1 MLFEAFP
8 PRVWRHSQRSVIC
21 STPGSNT
28 KDLYIPSSL
37 SDSTEVCSLHQDPFQ
52 GGIKHAQEVTQVY
65 LVASVTPFLTMST
78 GNIQISSDSKMNNT
92 PGAFPATPAS
102 ADTLSPSVISS
113 QLSLSQ
119 AVHKRRAEY
128 TRSRKIRVKVGTW
141 NVASLSGTE
150 KDVGGW
156 FVDGKGV
163 SESLSGLDIKD
174 NDDSQSNGHNG
185 SPDIE
190 TVESQEERRS
200 KKRSTIPKNDPGSIP
215 GGDEIGLY
223 VLGLQEI
230 VDISSV
236 AEALRPFSDP
246 HPGRKWKQAVEG
258 SLPPGYQ
265 RVAEQQL
272 IGLFLVIY
280 ASSEIAPTISSVSTT
295 SVGTGLG
302 GYMGN
307 KGAVTARIVLGETT
321 RMVFVNCHLTAG
333 VEKGNLERRN
343 WDATQILQRTKFD
356 PVYDGGGVMEEF
368 GEGIGDEDF
377 AFWFGDLNYRLE
389 SMPGE
394 DVRRLLML
402 HTRNEYALQQT
413 SSMKIENELAKPE
426 SPSFTRNQEAANR
439 PCEDDTLSARTAIG
453 NASDQSVASSSTTL
467 PSQETLDPAFDPASL
482 QTTLS
487 SLLPHDQLHS
497 QMLSRKAFHDG
508 WREGVIDFLP
518 TYKYDVGSV
527 GMFDSS
533 EKQRGP
539 SWCDR
544 ILYRT
549 RKDRLEYDQR
559 IRDEEIAKRRDNEM
573 KLQGVVDAVTD
584 ESVLFDYNPDT
595 DGADNEDN
603 DNEQF
608 PDPELVTTK
617 AGFEDRLILEYYK
630 SHQRVLSSDHKPLD
644 AVFTLDYDAVDP
656 HMKAEIHQEVAR
668 ELDKA
673 ENEGRPVVTIVVDH
687 QKDSDGIH
695 TDSSVPKFE
704 GVDFG
709 HVKYDHIKNRSVTI
723 ANTGRVPATVG
734 FVDRSVESDQPGG
747 IAPRWLK
754 IKFDRPPDNKN
765 SNPRTSQEYTLDPGD
780 AVNVDL
786 TLHVSDLDL
795 VRRLSDKLETLEDV
809 LVLRIQN
816 GRDYFLPLR
825 GDWMQSAFGRSIEKL
840 VRMPEGGVRRWQHQR
855 PDGSSHGEEGV
866 KWSAPREVFR
876 LTEAIE
882 DLLERALAQWGMTG
896 EAEKAPWEND
906 VGWPFRGWTCE
917 EKQRAMLRETVREG
931 LDSDRPFSETFPPE
945 IDSLQRLEAVAETLV
960 QFLESLEDGIV
971 TEKLWLELE
980 KGMVEREKTKKTLS
994 DEDERM
1000 WIMDTLSTA
1009 PAHSVSF
1016 TFVTFMLAR
1025 IANEVAPPNL
1035 PPLESGRAEAGSVPG
1050 QAAARIK
1057 RPEMDAAYAGIFAD
1071 AMIRLPTASKG
1082 KERKASETRRKRVV
1096 EVFLK
1101 ARIYPGS

>member
-1 MLFEAFP
+1 MAT
-8 PRVWRHSQRSVIC
+8 S
-21 STPGSNT
+21 ST
-28 KDLYIPSSL
+28 
-37 SDSTEVCSLHQDPFQ
+37 
-52 GGIKHAQEVTQVY
+52 
-65 LVASVTPFLTMST
+65 
-78 GNIQISSDSKMNNT
+78 QISGASKPITT
-92 PGAFPATPAS
+92 PGAFPSSPGS
-102 ADTLSPSVISS
+102 AETLSSCVVSS

-128 TRSRKIRVKVGTW
+128 TIPRRIRVKVGTW

-174 NDDSQSNGHNG
+174 DGEPRSNIRNEY
-185 SPDIE
+185 SDIE
-190 TVESQEERRS
+190 SVSSQEERRS

-215 GGDEIGLY
+215 GGDDIGLY

-236 AEALRPFSDP
+236 AEALRPYSDP
-246 HPGRKWKQAVEG
+246 HPGRKWKQAVAE
-258 SLPPGYQ
+258 SLPHGYHL
-265 RVAEQQL
+265 VAEQQL

-280 ASSEIAPTISSVSTT
+280 ASSEVAPTISSVSTT

-343 WDATQILQRTKFD
+343 WDASQILQRTKFD
-356 PVYDGGGVMEEF
+356 PVYDGGGVMEEY

-402 HTRNEYALQQT
+402 HTRNEYGSQQT
-413 SSMKIENELAKPE
+413 SSEKIETELAHPQ
-426 SPSFTRNQEAANR
+426 SLSFARHQEAAHH
-439 PCEDDTLSARTAIG
+439 PYEDDTSSNHTVVEG
-453 NASDQSVASSSTTL
+453 SSVQSVTSSITTL
-467 PSQETLDPAFDPASL
+467 PSQEKLDPAFDPASL

-487 SLLPHDQLHS
+487 SLLAHDQLRS
-497 QMLSRKAFHDG
+497 QMLSRRAFHDG
-508 WREGVIDFLP
+508 WREGLIDFLP

-549 RKDRLEYDQR
+549 RKDKQDYEQR
-559 IRDEEIAKRRDNEM
+559 VRDEEIARKRDSEM
-573 KLQGVVDAVTD
+573 KSQGLVDAVTD
-584 ESVLFDYNPDT
+584 ESVLFDYDPET
-595 DGADNEDN
+595 DGADNEN
-603 DNEQF
+603 NGVIEQSS
-608 PDPELVTTK
+608 DPELVTTK
-617 AGFEDRLILEYYK
+617 AGFEDRLNLEYYK

-644 AVFTLDYDAVDP
+644 AIFTLDYDAVDP
-656 HMKAEIHQEVAR
+656 EMKAKVHQEVAR
-668 ELDKA
+668 ELDRA

-687 QKDSDGIH
+687 QKDGDH
-695 TDSSVPKFE
+695 THADTSPKFE

-709 HVKYDHIKNRSVTI
+709 HVKYDHVKTRSVTI
-723 ANTGRVPATVG
+723 ANTGRVPATVA
-734 FVDRSVESDQPGG
+734 FVDRPIESGQPGG
-747 IAPRWLK
+747 VAPPWLR
-754 IKFDRPPDNKN
+754 INLDRPPDNIN
-765 SNPRTSQEYTLDPGD
+765 SKPGATQEYTLHPGD
-780 AVNVDL
+780 AVNVELTIHVNDL
-786 TLHVSDLDL
+786 NLA
-795 VRRLSDKLETLEDV
+795 RRLNDRVGTLEDV
-809 LVLRIQN
+809 LVLRIHN

-855 PDGSSHGEEGV
+855 PDGSSHGDEGV

-882 DLLERALAQWGMTG
+882 DLVERALAQWGMTG
-896 EAEKAPWEND
+896 DANKAPWEED
-906 VGWPFRGWTCE
+906 VGWPFRGWCSD
-917 EKQRAMLRETVREG
+917 EKQRTMLRETVREG
-931 LDSDRPFSETFPPE
+931 LDSDQPFSETFPPE

-960 QFLESLEDGIV
+960 QFLRSLEDGIV
-971 TEKLWLELE
+971 TGALWTELE
-980 KGMVEREKTKKTLS
+980 KGTLEREKAKKTLL

-1000 WIMDTLSTA
+1000 WILDTLSSA

-1025 IANEVAPPNL
+1025 VANEVAPPSH
-1035 PPLESGRAEAGSVPG
+1035 PPTQSGVIKSESVPG
-1050 QAAARIK
+1050 QVVTRVK
-1057 RPEMDAAYAGIFAD
+1057 RSEIEAAYAEVFAD
-1071 AMIRLPTASKG
+1071 AMIYLPTALKG

-1096 EVFLK
+1096 EVFLT
-1101 ARIYPGS
+1101 ARLNDGS

>member
-1 MLFEAFP
+1 MATT
-8 PRVWRHSQRSVIC
+8 S
-21 STPGSNT
+21 STHTSPKSKLNT
-28 KDLYIPSSL
+28 
-37 SDSTEVCSLHQDPFQ
+37 
-52 GGIKHAQEVTQVY
+52 
-65 LVASVTPFLTMST
+65 
-78 GNIQISSDSKMNNT
+78 T
-92 PGAFPATPAS
+92 PGAFPSTPAS
-102 ADTLSPSVISS
+102 AEAPSPTVVSS

-119 AVHKRRAEY
+119 AVHKRKAEY
-128 TRSRKIRVKVGTW
+128 TRSRRIRVKVGTW

-174 NDDSQSNGHNG
+174 DGESRSNGHNG

-190 TVESQEERRS
+190 SVALQEEKRS
-200 KKRSTIPKNDPGSIP
+200 KKRSTIPRNDPGSIP

-246 HPGRKWKQAVEG
+246 NPGRKWKQAVAK
-258 SLPPGYQ
+258 SLPNGYQ
-265 RVAEQQL
+265 QVAEQQL
-272 IGLFLVIY
+272 IGLFLIIY
-280 ASSEIAPTISSVSTT
+280 ASSEVAPTISSVSTT

-321 RMVFVNCHLTAG
+321 RMVFVNCHLNAG

-343 WDATQILQRTKFD
+343 WDASQILQRTKFD
-356 PVYDGGGVMEEF
+356 PVDNGGGVMEEF

-402 HTRNEYALQQT
+402 HTRNEYGVQQT
-413 SSMKIENELAKPE
+413 SSKKIENELAKPE
-426 SPSFTRNQEAANR
+426 SPSFARNQEAAKR
-439 PCEDDTLSARTAIG
+439 PSEDDSPSNHTA
-453 NASDQSVASSSTTL
+453 VESSSDHRVISSNATL
-467 PSQETLDPAFDPASL
+467 PSQETLDPASDPASL

-487 SLLPHDQLHS
+487 SLLAHDQLNS
-497 QMLSRKAFHDG
+497 QMQLRKAFHEG
-508 WREGVIDFLP
+508 WREGIVDFLP

-549 RKDRLEYDQR
+549 RKDRLEYEQR
-559 IRDEEIAKRRDNEM
+559 VRDEEIARKKDNEL

-584 ESVLFDYNPDT
+584 ESVLFDYDPET
-595 DGADNEDN
+595 DGADNEN
-603 DNEQF
+603 NETNEQF

-617 AGFEDRLILEYYK
+617 SGFEDRLQLDYYK

-656 HMKAEIHQEVAR
+656 EAKIKIHQEVAR

-673 ENEGRPVVTIVVDH
+673 ENDGRPVVTIVVDH
-687 QKDSDGIH
+687 QKENDG
-695 TDSSVPKFE
+695 TDTDPSSPKFE

-709 HVKYDHIKNRSVTI
+709 HVKYDHVKTRSVTI

-734 FVDRSVESDQPGG
+734 FVDRSFESSQPGG
-747 IAPRWLK
+747 VAPPWLK
-754 IKFDRPPDNKN
+754 INFDRPPDNKN
-765 SNPRTSQEYTLDPGD
+765 SNPGALPEHTLHPGD
-780 AVNVDL
+780 AVNVEL
-786 TLHVSDLDL
+786 TLQVNDLDL
-795 VRRLSDKLETLEDV
+795 VRRLSDKVETLEDV
-809 LVLRIQN
+809 LVIRIHN
-816 GRDYFLPLR
+816 GRDYFLPVH
-825 GDWMQSAFGRSIEKL
+825 GDWLQSAFGRSIEKL
-840 VRMPEGGVRRWQHQR
+840 VRIPEGGVRRWQQQR
-855 PDGSSHGEEGV
+855 PDGSSHGDEGV

-882 DLLERALAQWGMTG
+882 DLVERALAQWGMTG
-896 EAEKAPWEND
+896 DADKALWEKD
-906 VGWPFRGWTCE
+906 VGWPFRGWISE
-917 EKQRAMLRETVREG
+917 DKQRAMLREIVREG

-960 QFLESLEDGIV
+960 QFLQSLEDGIV
-971 TEKLWLELE
+971 TEALWLELE
-980 KGMVEREKTKKTLS
+980 KGMIEREKAKKTLS
-994 DEDERM
+994 EEDERM
-1000 WIMDTLSTA
+1000 WILDALSTA

-1025 IANEVAPPNL
+1025 VATEVAPPKL
-1035 PPLESGRAEAGSVPG
+1035 PPPDSGQAEAGSVHA
-1050 QAAARIK
+1050 QI
-1057 RPEMDAAYAGIFAD
+1057 DAAYAGIFAE
-1071 AMIRLPTASKG
+1071 AMIRLPAASKG
-1082 KERKASETRRKRVV
+1082 KERKAGEARRKHVV
-1096 EVFLK
+1096 EVFLRSK
-1101 ARIYPGS
+1101 VGGGN

>member
-1 MLFEAFP
+1 MH
-8 PRVWRHSQRSVIC
+8 PRCYRIGPKSY
-21 STPGSNT
+21 T
-28 KDLYIPSSL
+28 KYLYASL
-37 SDSTEVCSLHQDPFQ
+37 
-52 GGIKHAQEVTQVY
+52 A
-65 LVASVTPFLTMST
+65 PFLTMATSST
-78 GNIQISSDSKMNNT
+78 QTYPFSKLNTT
-92 PGAFPATPAS
+92 PGAFPSTPAS
-102 ADTLSPSVISS
+102 AEVPSPTVVSS

-119 AVHKRRAEY
+119 AVYKRRAEY
-128 TRSRKIRVKVGTW
+128 TRSRRIRVKVGTW

-174 NDDSQSNGHNG
+174 DGESRSNGQ
-185 SPDIE
+185 SRIPDIE
-190 TVESQEERRS
+190 SVALQEERRS
-200 KKRSTIPKNDPGSIP
+200 KKKSTIPKNDPGSIP

-236 AEALRPFSDP
+236 AEALRPYNDP
-246 HPGRKWKQAVEG
+246 HPGRKWKQAVAEA
-258 SLPPGYQ
+258 LPNGYQ

-272 IGLFLVIY
+272 IGLFLVVY

-343 WDATQILQRTKFD
+343 WDASQILQRTKFD
-356 PVYDGGGVMEEF
+356 PVDDGGGVMEEF

-389 SMPGE
+389 SMPGD

-402 HTRNEYALQQT
+402 HTRNEYGVQQA
-413 SSMKIENELAKPE
+413 SSKRIENELAKPE
-426 SPSFTRNQEAANR
+426 SPTFTRNLEAANR
-439 PCEDDTLSARTAIG
+439 PSEDRTSPTHTNIE
-453 NASDQSVASSSTTL
+453 SFIDQSVSSSTTTL
-467 PSQETLDPAFDPASL
+467 PSHETLDPASDPASL

-487 SLLPHDQLHS
+487 SLLAHDQLHS

-549 RKDRLEYDQR
+549 RTDKLEYEQR
-559 IRDEEIAKRRDNEM
+559 IRDEEIAKKKDNEM

-584 ESVLFDYNPDT
+584 ESVLFDYDPET
-595 DGADNEDN
+595 DGANSDNAEA
-603 DNEQF
+603 NEQP
-608 PDPELVTTK
+608 PDAELVTTK
-617 AGFEDRLILEYYK
+617 AGFEDRLNLDYYK

-644 AVFTLDYDAVDP
+644 AVFTLDYDVVDP
-656 HMKAEIHQEVAR
+656 EIKAKIHQEVAR
-668 ELDKA
+668 ELDRA
-673 ENEGRPVVTIVVDH
+673 ENEGRPVVTVVIDH
-687 QKDSDGIH
+687 QRDSDS
-695 TDSSVPKFE
+695 TQNDSSSKFE

-709 HVKYDHIKNRSVTI
+709 HVKYDHVKTRSVTI

-734 FVDRSVESDQPGG
+734 FVDRSMEPGQPGG
-747 IAPRWLK
+747 VAPPWLK
-754 IKFDRPPDNKN
+754 ISFDRPPDHKN
-765 SNPRTSQEYTLDPGD
+765 TNPAALQEHTLNTGD
-780 AVNVDL
+780 AINVEL
-786 TLHVSDLDL
+786 TLHVNDLDL
-795 VRRLSDKLETLEDV
+795 VRRLSDKVETLEDV
-809 LVLRIQN
+809 LVLRIHN
-816 GRDYFLPLR
+816 GRDHFLPVR
-825 GDWMQSAFGRSIEKL
+825 GDWLQSAFGRSIEKL

-855 PDGSSHGEEGV
+855 PDGSSHGDEGV

-882 DLLERALAQWGMTG
+882 DLVERALAQWGMTG
-896 EAEKAPWEND
+896 NNDKALWEKD
-906 VGWPFRGWTCE
+906 VGWPFRGWTSD
-917 EKQRAMLRETVREG
+917 EKQRVMLRERVREG
-931 LDSDRPFSETFPPE
+931 LDSDQPFSETFPAE
-945 IDSLQRLEAVAETLV
+945 VDSLQRLEAVAETLV
-960 QFLESLEDGIV
+960 QFLKSLEDGIV
-971 TEKLWLELE
+971 TEALWLELE
-980 KGMVEREKTKKTLS
+980 KGMLEREKAKKTLS
-994 DEDERM
+994 DEDERT
-1000 WIMDTLSTA
+1000 WILDTMSIA

-1025 IANEVAPPNL
+1025 VANEVAPSNL
-1035 PPLESGRAEAGSVPG
+1035 PPSEDRKVDAGSVRT
-1050 QAAARIK
+1050 QI
-1057 RPEMDAAYAGIFAD
+1057 DAAYAGIIGE
-1071 AMIRLPTASKG
+1071 AMMRLPAASKG
-1082 KERKASETRRKRVV
+1082 KERKASEVRRKHVI
-1096 EVFLK
+1096 EVFSSSK
-1101 ARIYPGS
+1101 MGDGS

>member
-1 MLFEAFP
+1 MATT
-8 PRVWRHSQRSVIC
+8 S
-21 STPGSNT
+21 STHTSPKSKSNT
-28 KDLYIPSSL
+28 
-37 SDSTEVCSLHQDPFQ
+37 
-52 GGIKHAQEVTQVY
+52 
-65 LVASVTPFLTMST
+65 
-78 GNIQISSDSKMNNT
+78 T
-92 PGAFPATPAS
+92 PGAFPSTPAS
-102 ADTLSPSVISS
+102 AEALSPTVVSS

-119 AVHKRRAEY
+119 AVHKRKAEY
-128 TRSRKIRVKVGTW
+128 TRSRRIRVKVGTW

-174 NDDSQSNGHNG
+174 DDESRSNGHNG

-190 TVESQEERRS
+190 SVTLQEERRS
-200 KKRSTIPKNDPGSIP
+200 KKRSTIPRNDPGSIP

-246 HPGRKWKQAVEG
+246 NPGRKWKQAVAKA
-258 SLPPGYQ
+258 LPNGYQ
-265 RVAEQQL
+265 QVAEQQL
-272 IGLFLVIY
+272 IGLFLIVY
-280 ASSEIAPTISSVSTT
+280 ASSEVAPTISSVSTT

-343 WDATQILQRTKFD
+343 WDASQILQRTKFD
-356 PVYDGGGVMEEF
+356 PVDNGGGVMEEF

-402 HTRNEYALQQT
+402 HTRNEYGVQQT
-413 SSMKIENELAKPE
+413 SSKKIENELAKPE
-426 SPSFTRNQEAANR
+426 SPSFARNQEAAKR
-439 PCEDDTLSARTAIG
+439 PSEDDTSSNHTAVESSSDHTAISS
-453 NASDQSVASSSTTL
+453 NATL
-467 PSQETLDPAFDPASL
+467 PSQETVDPAYDPASL

-487 SLLPHDQLHS
+487 SLLAHDQLNS
-497 QMLSRKAFHDG
+497 QMQLRKAFHEG
-508 WREGVIDFLP
+508 WREGIVDFLP

-549 RKDRLEYDQR
+549 RKDRLEYEQR
-559 IRDEEIAKRRDNEM
+559 VRDEEIARKKDNEL

-584 ESVLFDYNPDT
+584 ESVLFDYDPET
-595 DGADNEDN
+595 DGADNEN
-603 DNEQF
+603 NEANEQF

-617 AGFEDRLILEYYK
+617 SGFEDRLQLDYYK

-656 HMKAEIHQEVAR
+656 EAKTRIHQEVAR

-673 ENEGRPVVTIVVDH
+673 ENDGRPVVTIVVDQ
-687 QKDSDGIH
+687 QKENDGTN
-695 TDSSVPKFE
+695 TDPSSPKFE

-709 HVKYDHIKNRSVTI
+709 HVKYDHVKTRSVTI

-734 FVDRSVESDQPGG
+734 FVDRSFESGQPGG
-747 IAPRWLK
+747 AAPPWLK
-754 IKFDRPPDNKN
+754 INFDRPPDNKN
-765 SNPRTSQEYTLDPGD
+765 SNPGALQEYTLHPGD
-780 AVNVDL
+780 AVNVEL
-786 TLHVSDLDL
+786 TLHVNDLDL
-795 VRRLSDKLETLEDV
+795 VRRLSDKVETLEDV
-809 LVLRIQN
+809 LVLRIHN
-816 GRDYFLPLR
+816 GRDYFLPVR
-825 GDWMQSAFGRSIEKL
+825 GNWLQSAFGRSIEKL
-840 VRMPEGGVRRWQHQR
+840 VRMPEGGVRRWQQQR
-855 PDGSSHGEEGV
+855 PDGSSHGDEGV

-882 DLLERALAQWGMTG
+882 DLVERALAQWGMTG
-896 EAEKAPWEND
+896 DADMALWEKD
-906 VGWPFRGWTCE
+906 VGWPFRGWISE
-917 EKQRAMLRETVREG
+917 DKQRAMLREIVREG
-931 LDSDRPFSETFPPE
+931 LDSDQPFSETFPPE

-960 QFLESLEDGIV
+960 QFLQSLEDGII
-971 TEKLWLELE
+971 TEALWLELE
-980 KGMVEREKTKKTLS
+980 KGMIEREKAKKTLS

-1000 WIMDTLSTA
+1000 WILDALSTA

-1025 IANEVAPPNL
+1025 VATEVAPPKL
-1035 PPLESGRAEAGSVPG
+1035 PPSESGQVEAGSVHA
-1050 QAAARIK
+1050 QI
-1057 RPEMDAAYAGIFAD
+1057 DAAYAGIFAE
-1071 AMIRLPTASKG
+1071 AMIRLSAASKG
-1082 KERKASETRRKRVV
+1082 KERKAGEARRKHVV
-1096 EVFLK
+1096 EVFL
-1101 ARIYPGS
+1101 GSKVGGGN